1 MVDLKVI
8 VMTEQIVAIKTRRN
22 ATANEVFR
30 QVAQKIGLLPENWE
44 FFALFEIVE
53 HNFERKICASEFPH
67 SLYIANY
74 STAAATCLTLRKWL
88 FHPKV
93 EAELYSDQV
102 YTTIEEENMITM
114 TLFVQVALSLLFH
127 QAVEE
132 VNRGFVVTRE
142 RLHQLKSLQDGARMP
157 DYLTCVRDME
167 GYGGV
172 VFPHCASDARKEGHV
187 VPIVSFD
194 AFR

>member
-53 HNFERKICASEFPH
+53 HNFERKICATEFPH

-102 YTTIEEENMITM
+102 KG
-114 TLFVQVALSLLFH
+114 L
-127 QAVEE
+127 
-132 VNRGFVVTRE
+132 NRVKGP
-142 RLHQLKSLQDGARMP
+142 QS
-157 DYLTCVRDME
+157 
-167 GYGGV
+167 
-172 VFPHCASDARKEGHV
+172 
-187 VPIVSFD
+187 
-194 AFR
+194 

>member
-102 YTTIEEENMITM
+102 QN
-114 TLFVQVALSLLFH
+114 
-127 QAVEE
+127 
-132 VNRGFVVTRE
+132 GVT
-142 RLHQLKSLQDGARMP
+142 
-157 DYLTCVRDME
+157 V
-167 GYGGV
+167 
-172 VFPHCASDARKEGHV
+172 
-187 VPIVSFD
+187 
-194 AFR
+194 

>member
-8 VMTEQIVAIKTRRN
+8 VMTEQVVAIKTRRN

-53 HNFERKICASEFPH
+53 HNFERKICTTEFPH

-102 YTTIEEENMITM
+102 EYKTE
-114 TLFVQVALSLLFH
+114 L
-127 QAVEE
+127 
-132 VNRGFVVTRE
+132 
-142 RLHQLKSLQDGARMP
+142 RLHK
-157 DYLTCVRDME
+157 
-167 GYGGV
+167 
-172 VFPHCASDARKEGHV
+172 
-187 VPIVSFD
+187 I
-194 AFR
+194 